1 MSLKGVNHISPQMTA
16 KFLDAVEDL
25 QKGKKGAA
33 ERLYKFV
40 ENGRISIKDYEE
52 LIEQYG
58 KPTSHKKKAEKETW
72 YLWGVPLTKETL
84 YTAIYIIAFII
95 SGCIFIDSI
104 IIINNSIWF
113 GCSATFLILSTFLYI
128 HFKNDTIQDKDREIA
143 DLKQEV
149 RKLEDIRKSDEH
161 IIELLEKE
169 LERYQ
174 DTSQQN

>member
-1 MSLKGVNHISPQMTA
+1 MSLKYDEVKYLLLHKDIA
-16 KFLDAVEDL
+16 DAVEDL
-25 QKGKKGAA
+25 KNGKKHSK
-33 ERLYKFV
+33 RNLYKYV
-40 ENGRISIKDYEE
+40 YLRRIDERMYKE
-52 LIEQYG
+52 LLKRFY
-58 KPTSHKKKAEKETW
+58 KVNVRKKKAKKETR

-113 GCSATFLILSTFLYI
+113 ECSAGFLILSTFLYI
-128 HFKNDTIQDKDREIA
+128 YSKNCIVEDKDREIA

-161 IIELLEKE
+161 IIELLNKE
-169 LERYQ
+169 LEIAQ
-174 DTSQQN
+174 DTSQQS